1 MLKRLFDIFVSLTGL
16 LLLLPLFFVI
26 GLLVRF
32 DSPGS
37 VFYRQQR
44 VGKNRRLFRIF
55 KFRTM
60 QLNSDSKGLLTV
72 GGRDPRITRSG
83 YFLRKYKLDELPQL
97 LNVLIG
103 DMSFVGPRPEVKK
116 YVDLYTSQELQV
128 LNVRPGIT
136 DFASLEYF
144 SENQLLATSDDPE
157 TTYIQEIMPAK
168 LKLSARYIEEASL
181 LTDVKIMGRTILKIF
196 SS

>member
-60 QLNSDSKGLLTV
+60 QPNSDSKGLLTV
-72 GGRDPRITRSG
+72 GGRDPRITRIG

-116 YVDLYTSQELQV
+116 YVDLYTPQELQV

-144 SENQLLATSDDPE
+144 SENQLLANSDDPE

>member
-37 VFYRQQR
+37 VLYRQQR

-181 LTDVKIMGRTILKIF
+181 LTDVKIMGRTILKIL

>member
-116 YVDLYTSQELQV
+116 YVDLYTSKELQV